1 MGVLRYVCPYFCFFR
16 ALFDEISKVSIL
28 GEQIFDDHTVWI
40 QINKFLQF
48 TKRIRQGT
56 ND

>member
-28 GEQIFDDHTVWI
+28 GELYIISNWLAFQ
-40 QINKFLQF
+40 N
-48 TKRIRQGT
+48 G
-56 ND
+56 